1 MFADSHAH
9 LSMPA
14 FDADLAEVI
23 ARARE
28 AGVTR
33 MMTCATSMDDAALNL
48 SIAQRHG
55 LKASVGF
62 HPHHARDWTDDS
74 EARLRALIDTS
85 PEIAAIGEVGLDF
98 HYNYS
103 PPDAQCDVLRR
114 QIRMAR
120 SAGLPLI
127 VHCRDAREQMKQLF
141 VEEGARE
148 AGGVLHCF
156 SEDADFARFCLEQGF
171 FVSFSGIVTFKKAE
185 QIRDAAK
192 LVPLDS
198 LLVETDAPY
207 LAPVPHRGR
216 RNEPSHVVEVA
227 RFVAQLKAIPPE
239 ALAAATSANFDRLF
253 SSRRRPP
260 GRGAAEAVKDRR

>member
-14 FDADLAEVI
+14 FDADVSVVI

-33 MMTCATSMDDAALNL
+33 MMTCATSMADAAINL
-48 SIAQRHG
+48 SIARRHA
-55 LKASVGF
+55 LRASVGF
-62 HPHHARDWTDDS
+62 HPHHASDWDETS
-74 EARLRALIDTS
+74 ETSLRTLIDSS

-103 PPDAQCDVLRR
+103 PPDAQCDVLRH
-114 QIRMAR
+114 QIRLAKLV
-120 SAGLPLI
+120 GLPLI
-127 VHCRDAREQMKQLF
+127 VHCRNARELIKQIF

-171 FVSFSGIVTFKKAE
+171 FVSFSGIVTFKNAE
-185 QIRDAAK
+185 QIRDAARM
-192 LVPLDS
+192 VPLDS

-227 RFVAQLKAIPPE
+227 RFVAQLKSLPPE
-239 ALAAATSANFDRLF
+239 AVAASTRANFDRIF
-253 SSRRRPP
+253 PP
-260 GRGAAEAVKDRR
+260 RAQP